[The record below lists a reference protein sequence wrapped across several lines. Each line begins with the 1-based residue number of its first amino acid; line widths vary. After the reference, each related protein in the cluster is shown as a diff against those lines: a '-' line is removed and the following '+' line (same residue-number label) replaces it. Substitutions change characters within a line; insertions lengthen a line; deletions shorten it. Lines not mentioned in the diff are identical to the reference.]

1 MSLHLFFVPIRSIP
15 SSKLGLPPQL
25 TRKSV
30 RCARTRLY
38 CIQSSELADQ
48 DSQQI
53 YQRRSANYQP
63 TAWDSDFIKS
73 LKNQDV
79 DEIQKHRAKKLKGEI
94 KAMIGDT
101 DVNSLTI
108 LELVDDIQRLGLSR
122 HFQKD
127 ITRALDRI
135 FLSVNGNGT
144 NLRADQQISVHAT
157 ALCFRLCRQHGYE
170 ASQDVFH
177 KFKDK
182 SGNFMEY
189 LRKDIKGLLSLY
201 EASYLSFE
209 GENLME
215 EAKIFTNKHL
225 NGVKGKMVDKDLV
238 EQIDHA
244 LEMPLHHRMSRLEAR
259 WYIEAYGKRNDANHL
274 LLEMAKLDFN
284 MVQSLLQ
291 GELKDMSRW
300 WEDIDL
306 VKKLSFTRDRLMEC
320 FFFSVGMVFE
330 PKFSDCRKSST
341 KLISLINII
350 DDIYDIYG
358 YLDELQLFT
367 AAVDRWD
374 VKAVEILPD
383 YMKLCFLALYNTT
396 NEMAYTIL
404 KQKGVNIIPYLTRAW
419 VDYCKA
425 ILVEAKWCFE
435 KETPTF
441 KAYLDNGLVSA
452 SMMLVSVHAYF
463 LLTET
468 ITEEALECFEKKE
481 SYHPL
486 IECPSL
492 IFRLCNDLA
501 TSKAE
506 LERGESANSIV
517 CYMHE
522 TGLSEQE
529 ARKHIRKLIDEAW
542 KKMNKER
549 VAVDSPFEK
558 PFIETAINFARMAQ
572 CSYQNG
578 DGLGAPD
585 NQAKNWVSSLIIEPI
600 TTSC

>member
-1 MSLHLFFVPIRSIP
+1 M
-15 SSKLGLPPQL
+15 
-25 TRKSV
+25 T
-30 RCARTRLY
+30 
-38 CIQSSELADQ
+38 DQ
-48 DSQQI
+48 DSQQTS
-53 YQRRSANYQP
+53 QRRFTNYQP

-73 LKNQDV
+73 LKNHNV
-79 DEIQKHRAKKLKGEI
+79 DEIQKHRAEKLKGEI
-94 KAMIGDT
+94 KVMIGDT

-108 LELVDDIQRLGLSR
+108 LELIDDIQRLGLSH

-144 NLRADQQISVHAT
+144 NLWANQEISVHAT

-170 ASQDVFH
+170 ASQDVFQR
-177 KFKDK
+177 FKDK
-182 SGNFMEY
+182 SGNFMKS
-189 LRKDIKGLLSLY
+189 LCKDTKGLLSLY

-209 GENLME
+209 RENLME

-225 NGVKGKMVDKDLV
+225 KGIKGNIVDKDLV

-259 WYIEAYGKRNDANHL
+259 WYIEVYGKRKDANHL

-284 MVQSLLQ
+284 MVQLLLQ

-300 WEDIDL
+300 WEDIGL
-306 VKKLSFTRDRLMEC
+306 VKNLNFTRDRLMEC
-320 FFFSVGMVFE
+320 FFWTVGMVFE

-341 KLISLINII
+341 KLTSLINTI
-350 DDIYDIYG
+350 DDIYDVYG

-374 VKAVEILPD
+374 IKAVETLPD

-396 NEMAYTIL
+396 NDMAYAIL

-419 VDYCKA
+419 ADICKA
-425 ILVEAKWCFE
+425 FLVEAKWCFE

-441 KAYLDNGLVSA
+441 KAYLENALVSV

-468 ITEEALECFEKKE
+468 ITKEALDWLEKKE
-481 SYHPL
+481 PYHP
-486 IECPSL
+486 IMECASL
-492 IFRLCNDLA
+492 ILRLSNDLG

-506 LERGESANSIV
+506 LERGESANSIL

-529 ARKHIRKLIDEAW
+529 ALKHIRKLIDEAW

-578 DGLGAPD
+578 DWLGAPD
-585 NQAKNWVSSLIIEPI
+585 NQAKNRVLSVIIEPI
-600 TTSC
+600 TTPC